1 MNSENGN
8 VLIVDD
14 DSEVRKLMSDILVDE
29 GYTVR
34 TASCEHEALAQIK
47 KCIPDVLFLD
57 LWIGEDESAGMKIL
71 EKTKKISDDI
81 PIVVI
86 SGHGTIDV
94 AVSIMQDGAFDFI
107 EKPFVI
113 ERLLIT
119 CRKAVEMCR
128 LKKENSSLKNSKF
141 CSDIFSVGSSS
152 FANSIMSTVE
162 KIASSNSRVFID
174 SPIGMEADV
183 MAYDIHRK
191 SNRSDNFFVCMNCF
205 CSGFNNFL
213 QDFFGAENYYGNL
226 EKADGGTIFLD
237 EIDKLSQ
244 DFQRKL
250 LSFLLEGKIRFGSR
264 TVRSNARV
272 ICGAASENIKNAMDR
287 GDFSR
292 ELFYR
297 LKISEIV
304 IPEIKHR
311 REDIVDLVNYYLF
324 KSDLLFGL
332 PAKKFTE
339 SAMAILQSY
348 DWPGNILQIKNVVEN
363 SLINASDSHDIYI
376 SEKFLPSE
384 LTTSTKDK
392 FDSLNVAKFITM
404 PLKEAKE
411 RFESDYLTAQ
421 IERFSGNVSQTAHFI
436 GMERSAL
443 HRKIKALNVQFR
455 KSHGA
460 KET

>member
-1 MNSENGN
+1 MSDKNGS

-14 DSEVRKLMSDILVDE
+14 DSEVRKLMSDILMDE
-29 GYTVR
+29 GYVVH

-47 KCIPDVLFLD
+47 KCTPNVLFLD
-57 LWIGEDESAGMKIL
+57 LWIGEDESAGTKIL
-71 EKTKKISDDI
+71 EKTKKMNDDI

-94 AVSIMQDGAFDFI
+94 AVSMIQNGAFDFI
-107 EKPFVI
+107 EKPFII

-119 CRKAVEMCR
+119 CQKAIEMYR

-152 FANSIMSTVE
+152 FASSIISTVE
-162 KIASSNSRVFID
+162 KIALSNSRVFID

-183 MAYDIHRK
+183 IAYNIHRK
-191 SNRSDNFFVCMNCF
+191 SNRCDNYFVCMNCF
-205 CSGFNNFL
+205 CCGSNNFS
-213 QDFFGAENYYGNL
+213 QDFFGQENSYGNL

-250 LSFLLEGKIRFGSR
+250 LSFLLEGKIRFGNK
-264 TVRSNARV
+264 TVRSSARV
-272 ICGAASENIKNAMDR
+272 ICSATSENIKNAMDR
-287 GDFSR
+287 GNFSR

-311 REDIVDLVNYYLF
+311 REDIVDLVNYYLS

-332 PAKKFTE
+332 PTKKFTE
-339 SAMAILQSY
+339 SALAILQSY

-363 SLINASDSHDIYI
+363 SLINASDTSDIYI

-384 LTTSTKDK
+384 LTASTKDK
-392 FDSLNVAKFITM
+392 FDSLNIAKFITM

-443 HRKIKALNVQFR
+443 HRKIKALNVQSR
-455 KSHGA
+455 KSHTT